1 MDKAKILNT
10 LQNMMVDTLH
20 LPVLPDQLGED
31 TYLFYEGLEL
41 DSLDMTIFAVS
52 IKKEFGVEMVN
63 TDFSET
69 STVGYVVNKIF
80 EKRQENMYA

>member
-80 EKRQENMYA
+80 EKQQENMYA